1 MSEFP
6 HITLEQWRALITVVD
21 TGSYANAALA
31 LNKSQSSV
39 TYAVQKLESLLGIS
53 AFEVQGRKAV
63 LTATGQ
69 LLYRRAQHLL
79 FEATE
84 IERAAKKISAGWE
97 PEIRLAVDVI
107 FPGSILLD
115 CLDQF
120 GKKSPHTRIELIE
133 SVMGGTI
140 EALLTGQVDL
150 AIAASIPQ
158 GFLGHM
164 LIQLRF
170 IAVAHPD
177 HPLHQLNRE
186 LSIRDLEEER
196 HLVIRESGTK
206 RSTNILAAQSPQ
218 RWTVGHISTSIDAVS
233 RGYGFAWF
241 PEVNIRSQIKNGTLK
256 PLPLQ
261 DGSERFGTMYL
272 ILADPDIA
280 GPGTK
285 YLAQLIQTAVENIC
299 NGKTD
304 CNEAQ

>member
-39 TYAVQKLESLLGIS
+39 TYAVQKLESLLGIN

-63 LTATGQ
+63 LTPTGQ

-79 FEATE
+79 FEATS

-97 PEIRLAVDVI
+97 PEIRIAADVI
-107 FPGSILLD
+107 FPSVLLLD

-140 EALLTGQVDL
+140 EALLTGQADL
-150 AIAASIPQ
+150 AIASSIPQ
-158 GFLGHM
+158 GFLGH
-164 LIQLRF
+164 LLVQLRF

-177 HPLHQLNRE
+177 HPLHQLNRA
-186 LSIRDLEEER
+186 LTIRDLEEER
-196 HLVIRESGTK
+196 HLVIRETGSK
-206 RSTNILAAQSPQ
+206 RNTNALTAQGPQ
-218 RWTVGHISTSIDAVS
+218 RWTVGHSSTSIDAVA

-241 PEVNIRSQIKNGTLK
+241 PEVNIHKQLAAGTLK
-256 PLPLQ
+256 PLPMKE
-261 DGSERFGTMYL
+261 GSERFATMYL

-285 YLAQLIQTAVENIC
+285 YLAQLIQTTVENIC
-299 NGKTD
+299 TGKTD
-304 CNEAQ
+304 CTGEL